1 MGRRNRKLQL
11 TVGESHEFRPHTTLA
26 HILGVGNSQWHST
39 GEHLA
44 SGQMTLPPRMQVTTL
59 YAYCDILE
67 HVIVGDVTAPMLRVV
82 DMKLTPKKSK
92 VHTIM
97 NTPLFVP
104 VQKKIFD
111 TIEINLMTDTGY
123 PAPFSSGKS
132 NVVLELKRVGLLGDM
147 L

>member
-1 MGRRNRKLQL
+1 
-11 TVGESHEFRPHTTLA
+11 
-26 HILGVGNSQWHST
+26 
-39 GEHLA
+39 
-44 SGQMTLPPRMQVTTL
+44 MQVTTL

-104 VQKKIFD
+104 VHKKIFD
-111 TIEINLMTDTGY
+111 TIEINLMTDTI
-123 PAPFSSGKS
+123 ASFSSGKS